1 MEHGTTLL
9 AILHILVAL
18 LLITI
23 VLLQDSKGG
32 GMGGAFGGGGSQTLF
47 GATGAAN
54 FLVKLT
60 RTLAVIF
67 MGTCIGLTL
76 LLTRTSSHS
85 VVDSLPA
92 AAQTSGLPDSKVG
105 QPNNPS
111 APPAPQKPGD
121 VVNSTVVPPTT
132 GHPTTT
138 APPASSPT
146 SH

>member
-9 AILHILVAL
+9 AVLHIFVAVLLV
-18 LLITI
+18 TI

-47 GATGAAN
+47 GATGATN

-76 LLTRTSSHS
+76 LLTHRNSRS
-85 VVDSLPA
+85 VVDNLPA
-92 AAQTSGLPDSKVG
+92 AAQTLPN
-105 QPNNPS
+105 QPAGIPAQPAGATGANVPS
-111 APPAPQKPGD
+111 SVPPAPTPG
-121 VVNSTVVPPTT
+121 
-132 GHPTTT
+132 H
-138 APPASSPT
+138 
-146 SH
+146 